1 MHDVLQRIL
10 VSGAVE
16 EHEHQEKGREDCRQI
31 IMALVEEYIDS
42 LSLSLHSD
50 NKTCLIKPL
59 KVYWIML

>member
-10 VSGAVE
+10 ASGAVE

-42 LSLSLHSD
+42 LS
-50 NKTCLIKPL
+50 PL
-59 KVYWIML
+59 G

>member
-10 VSGAVE
+10 ASGAVE

-42 LSLSLHSD
+42 LSTWVTKHVVSNH
-50 NKTCLIKPL
+50 
-59 KVYWIML
+59 